1 MNRMTTML
9 VAACAVAGVLL
20 AAGCGSS
27 SGASGLYGS
36 GKSSS
41 AAQAG
46 GNAGMYGSGQTSPS
60 TATNAATA
68 ATLGVGKT
76 GLGQVLVNSAGHTL
90 YLFEK
95 DQNGRSA
102 CEGTCAGYWPPLISK
117 GQPMALRGLNQAL
130 VGETTRADGTK
141 QVTYAG
147 HPVYMFVQDT
157 KAGQTNGEGLTDFGG
172 AWDALSPSGA
182 SIEAGQS
189 GAQGS
194 GAQSSSTQSGGW

>member
-9 VAACAVAGVLL
+9 VAACAVAVVLL

-27 SGASGLYGS
+27 SASGLYGS

-46 GNAGMYGSGQTSPS
+46 GNAGMYGSGAAT
-60 TATNAATA
+60 TATPTAATA
-68 ATLGVGKT
+68 AATLSVGNT

-90 YLFEK
+90 YLFAK
-95 DQNGRSA
+95 DQNGQSA
-102 CEGTCAGYWPPLISK
+102 CSGACVGFWPPLISK
-117 GQPMALRGLNQAL
+117 GQPKALQGLNQSL
-130 VGETTRADGTK
+130 VGTTTRSDGTK

-147 HPVYMFVQDT
+147 HPVYMFALDT
-157 KAGQTNGEGLTDFGG
+157 KAGQTKGEGLTDFGG
-172 AWDALSPSGA
+172 SWDALSPSGA

-189 GAQGS
+189 GS
-194 GAQSSSTQSGGW
+194 QSSSTQSGGW

>member
-9 VAACAVAGVLL
+9 VAACAVAVVLL

-27 SGASGLYGS
+27 SASGLYGS

-41 AAQAG
+41 SANAG
-46 GNAGMYGSGQTSPS
+46 ANAGMYGSGATTPS
-60 TATNAATA
+60 AGTATAASA

-76 GLGQVLVNSAGHTL
+76 GIGQVLVNSAGHTL

-102 CEGTCAGYWPPLISK
+102 CSGACVGFWPPLISK
-117 GQPMALRGLNQAL
+117 GQPKALQGLNQSL
-130 VGETTRADGTK
+130 VGTTTRSDGTQ

-147 HPVYMFVQDT
+147 HPVYLFALDT
-157 KAGQTNGEGLTDFGG
+157 QAGQTKGEGLTDFGG
-172 AWDALSPSGA
+172 SWDALSPAGA
-182 SIEAGQS
+182 KIEG
-189 GAQGS
+189 GS
-194 GAQSSSTQSGGW
+194 SSQSSSSSQASQSGGW

>member
-9 VAACAVAGVLL
+9 VAACAVAVVLV
-20 AAGCGSS
+20 AAGCGGSS
-27 SGASGLYGS
+27 SASGLYGS

-41 AAQAG
+41 TAKAG
-46 GNAGMYGSGQTSPS
+46 ANAGMYGSGQTSPS
-60 TATNAATA
+60 TATAAATA

-90 YLFEK
+90 YLFAK

-102 CEGTCAGYWPPLISK
+102 CSGTCAGYWPPLISK

-130 VGETTRADGTK
+130 VGTTTRADGTE

-147 HPVYMFVQDT
+147 HPVYMFVQDS
-157 KAGQTNGEGLTDFGG
+157 KPGQTNGEGLTDFGG
-172 AWDALSPSGA
+172 SWDALSPSGA
-182 SIEAGQS
+182 TIEGGQS
-189 GAQGS
+189 S
-194 GAQSSSTQSGGW
+194 GTQSSGTQSGGW

>member
-9 VAACAVAGVLL
+9 VAACAVAVVLL

-27 SGASGLYGS
+27 SASGLYGS

-46 GNAGMYGSGQTSPS
+46 GNAGKYGSGQTSPS
-60 TATNAATA
+60 TAAAATA

-76 GLGQVLVNSAGHTL
+76 GLGNVLVNSAGHTL

-130 VGETTRADGTK
+130 VGTTARADGTK

-147 HPVYMFVQDT
+147 HPVYMFVQDA

-189 GAQGS
+189 GAQ
-194 GAQSSSTQSGGW
+194 SSSTQSGGW

>member
-9 VAACAVAGVLL
+9 VAACAVAVVLL

-27 SGASGLYGS
+27 SSASGL
-36 GKSSS
+36 
-41 AAQAG
+41 
-46 GNAGMYGSGQTSPS
+46 YGSGQTSPS
-60 TATNAATA
+60 TATAAATT

-76 GLGQVLVNSAGHTL
+76 GLGQVVVNSAGHTL

-95 DQNGRSA
+95 DQNGRSE
-102 CEGTCAGYWPPLISK
+102 CSGTCAGYWPPLISK

-130 VGETTRADGTK
+130 VGTTTRADGTK

-157 KAGQTNGEGLTDFGG
+157 KAGQTNGEGLTDFG
-172 AWDALSPSGA
+172 ASWDALSPSGA

-189 GAQGS
+189 GG
-194 GAQSSSTQSGGW
+194 QSSSTQSGGW

>member
-9 VAACAVAGVLL
+9 VAACAVAVVLL

-27 SGASGLYGS
+27 SASGLYGS

-41 AAQAG
+41 GAQAG
-46 GNAGMYGSGQTSPS
+46 GNAGMYGSGQTTPS
-60 TATNAATA
+60 TAAAAATA

-76 GLGQVLVNSAGHTL
+76 GLGHVLVNSAGHTL

-117 GQPMALRGLNQAL
+117 GQPVALRGLNQAL

-157 KAGQTNGEGLTDFGG
+157 RAGQTNGEGLTDFGG

-189 GAQGS
+189 GG
-194 GAQSSSTQSGGW
+194 QSSSTQSGGW